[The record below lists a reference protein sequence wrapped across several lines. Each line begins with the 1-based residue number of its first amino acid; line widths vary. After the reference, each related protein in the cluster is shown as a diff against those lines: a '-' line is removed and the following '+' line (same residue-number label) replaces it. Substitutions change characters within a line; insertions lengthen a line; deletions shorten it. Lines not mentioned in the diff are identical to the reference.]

1 MSACAKSSGRRSW
14 AKLRLSLMSMPGVEE
29 PVGRHDPGPDR
40 KSDTPTSRGRIA
52 AWAAFDWGSAAFNT
66 VIVMFIFTPYLT
78 GRVGAGMPDGVPQGL
93 LGWMM
98 GLGGVLV
105 FLLAPVIGV
114 WADTPQRR
122 RIALGTLTTLVVLVA
137 TAMSLVREDNRYLW
151 LGLGLY
157 CAGSVFNELA
167 QVPYNATLHGLT
179 TSANASRVSGL
190 GLAAAYIGGV
200 VVLLICYLGFISGDG
215 PTRGFFH
222 IPAADGYDVR
232 VSALLAAAWF
242 AVFALPLVLSR
253 PVADPE
259 DPPPTSPGFFGVYR
273 ELWRDLVEQW
283 HMDRRI
289 IYFLGA
295 SAIFRDGMVAMFA
308 LTPVIANGVFHLS
321 GADITLFG
329 VAGNVMAAAG
339 AIVGGLI
346 DTRLG
351 SKGIIVGS
359 LVAIVTLG
367 IVMMCLSGEPSFWIC
382 GLAIAAFVGPPQS
395 AARTLV
401 LRMAPAGREAF
412 VFGLYTMTGRA
423 VSFVGPWLFAVFAL
437 LFHATRAGIAGPVLM
452 IALGMVAVML
462 VKVPRYHPVTGENI
476 SGAS

>member
-1 MSACAKSSGRRSW
+1 
-14 AKLRLSLMSMPGVEE
+14 MSMPGVEN
-29 PVGRHDPGPDR
+29 PVGRQDPGTGR
-40 KSDTPTSRGRIA
+40 QLQTHTSRGRIA

-122 RIALGTLTTLVVLVA
+122 RVALGTLTTLVVVVA
-137 TAMSLVREDNRYLW
+137 TTMSLVREDNRYLW

-167 QVPYNATLHGLT
+167 QVPYNAMLHGLT
-179 TSANASRVSGL
+179 TPANASRVSGL

-200 VVLLICYLGFISGDG
+200 VVLLVCYLGFISGDG
-215 PTRGFFH
+215 PTRGLFH
-222 IPAADGYDVR
+222 IPAGDGYDVR

-253 PVADPE
+253 PLADPGA
-259 DPPPTSPGFFGVYR
+259 PPPSSPGLLGVYR

-289 IYFLGA
+289 IYFLMA

-329 VAGNVMAAAG
+329 VAGNVMAALG
-339 AIVGGLI
+339 AVVGGLI

-359 LVAIVTLG
+359 LTAIVTLG
-367 IVMMCLSGEPSFWIC
+367 VVMMFLTGQPAFWVC

-423 VSFVGPWLFAVFAL
+423 VSFVGPWLFATFAL

-452 IALGMVAVML
+452 IGLGLVAVML
-462 VKVPRYHPVTGENI
+462 VKVPRYHPVTGETV